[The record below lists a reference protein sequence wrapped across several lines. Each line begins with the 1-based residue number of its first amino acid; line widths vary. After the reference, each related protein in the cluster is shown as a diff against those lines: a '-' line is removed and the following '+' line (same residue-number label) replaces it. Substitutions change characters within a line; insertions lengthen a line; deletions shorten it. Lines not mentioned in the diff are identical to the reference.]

1 MCLTISR
8 WDGPPSDCGEA
19 AFGLRPRSCR
29 FGRRQAGAGES
40 DSFAVAVQ
48 KRGALEEIPGTAEVR
63 VFGAPQRLF
72 NPIFPLFAP
81 C

>member
-29 FGRRQAGAGES
+29 FPQRQPAGAQS

-63 VFGAPQRLF
+63 VLCAPQGLLPRRHKGSGW
-72 NPIFPLFAP
+72 N
-81 C
+81 